1 VTAVARLAHEVG
13 HMRMHSA
20 EEVAGAGS
28 ITCRGVREVEAESI
42 AYIVLAHHGLKTG
55 GSSFPYVASWAST
68 VDQNEPEKVIQTTGA
83 RVVSVAREL
92 IESTS
97 RHVKAEREPA
107 GQAVRQSQSPSSLG
121 LLESAIVEGP
131 GL

>member
-1 VTAVARLAHEVG
+1 
-13 HMRMHSA
+13 
-20 EEVAGAGS
+20 
-28 ITCRGVREVEAESI
+28 
-42 AYIVLAHHGLKTG
+42 
-55 GSSFPYVASWAST
+55 
-68 VDQNEPEKVIQTTGA
+68 PEKVIQTTGA